1 MTSSVVGAGMIHGS
15 RSAIASNGCS
25 SRQFRRLIAM
35 LCAVAFLIAGVVHV
49 SHGAVA
55 GTTAAYPAVIA
66 VTDDGQDS
74 TAKDRIVAD
83 ACHCVAQAM
92 LPAAAAMTDRDVI
105 RVRPAWTGHSPQS
118 RWPFAEPPPPRSLT

>member
-1 MTSSVVGAGMIHGS
+1 MIHGS
-15 RSAIASNGCS
+15 RSIIAKSGRPS
-25 SRQFRRLIAM
+25 GQFRRLIAM
-35 LCAVAFLIAGVVHV
+35 LCAVAFLIAGVAHV
-49 SHGAVA
+49 SHGALA
-55 GTTAAYPAVIA
+55 STDASTAAVIE

-92 LPAAAAMTDRDVI
+92 VPVASAATDRDVI

-118 RWPFAEPPPPRSLT
+118 RGSFAEPPPPRSLT